1 MFSAPFAAVYVSS
14 PGVPRIDAA
23 DEMFTIAPPPDVA
36 IAGIVYL
43 HDQTTALSATSMI
56 ESHASFSSSVTRR
69 SRRPGPMSSVGAALF
84 TSVVS
89 LP

>member
-1 MFSAPFAAVYVSS
+1 MPSNA
-14 PGVPRIDAA
+14 AA
-23 DEMFTIAPPPDVA
+23 DEMLTIEPGGDFA
-36 IAGIVYL
+36 ISGIEYL
-43 HDQTTALSATSMI
+43 HAHTTALSATSMI

-69 SRRPGPMSSVGAALF
+69 SMRPGPMSSVGAALF